1 MYHILLNI
9 VFILFCDVLLG
20 VDQSSQDTST
30 FIIKMF
36 PVFTL
41 TRPHMFSSNKK
52 LLLTTYTKMILFYC
66 IFQNIVINAT
76 TSFKG

>member
-1 MYHILLNI
+1 M
-9 VFILFCDVLLG
+9 FI
-20 VDQSSQDTST
+20 
-30 FIIKMF
+30 
-36 PVFTL
+36 
-41 TRPHMFSSNKK
+41 HNKK